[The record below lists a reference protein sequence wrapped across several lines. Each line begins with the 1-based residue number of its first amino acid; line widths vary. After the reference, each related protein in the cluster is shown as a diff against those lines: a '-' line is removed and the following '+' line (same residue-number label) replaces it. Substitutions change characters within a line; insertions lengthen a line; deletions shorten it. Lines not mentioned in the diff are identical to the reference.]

1 MKKKNIGF
9 ILLGVAGM
17 EIVFT
22 LISLTVSPHL
32 FEQMEWPTKRIKAI
46 IISYLVIGIVISV
59 VLVCVGLI
67 LILKF
72 REEQS

>member
-22 LISLTVSPHL
+22 LISLTVAPHV
-32 FEQMEWPTKRIKAI
+32 FEQMEWPTKRIKFI
-46 IISYLVIGIVISV
+46 TISYLIIGIVITI
-59 VLVCVGLI
+59 VLVCIGLI
-67 LILKF
+67 LIIKF
-72 REEQS
+72 REE